1 MMPPVSLATSEPD
14 PIAMPIRE
22 DLWWLSIADSD
33 IKLWAGGIAGARGMD
48 VRVFEPDVSPLA
60 IQGPK
65 SFDVVADSGRI
76 NSLVRGETI

>member
-1 MMPPVSLATSEPD
+1 MLLQVSDDE
-14 PIAMPIRE
+14 I
-22 DLWWLSIADSD
+22 WLSIADSD

-65 SFDVVADSGRI
+65 SFDVVAV
-76 NSLVRGETI
+76 SLWRLDT